1 MYEGHD
7 EVVKGPRD
15 DDAVVDVEPEHDGHG
30 GVAHS
35 LKIPTSERPIK
46 GINQILRKFATG
58 IQNSWKLFL

>member
-1 MYEGHD
+1 MSPGKVREAGEGWYEIEECPGY
-7 EVVKGPRD
+7 

-46 GINQILRKFATG
+46 GIK
-58 IQNSWKLFL
+58 